1 MSATMEVAKDEMQT
15 QFKTA
20 WDADAESTGILVL
33 YWDRPGEPPDGTD
46 GNGNPLPYA
55 RVTIQHV
62 DGFQPTVGSANGKR
76 RFRHSGFITIQ
87 IFTAF
92 GTGGLKS
99 DRLVKVV
106 KDAFEGKTTASSVI
120 FRRVSPNEIGQSGAW
135 FQTNVVIFFEYDEV
149 K

>member
-1 MSATMEVAKDEMQT
+1 MSATMEVAKDEMQA
-15 QFKTA
+15 QFRTA
-20 WDADAESTGILVL
+20 WDLDAESTGILVL
-33 YWDRPGEPPDGTD
+33 YWNRPGEPPDGLD
-46 GNGNPLPYA
+46 ADGNPLPYA

-62 DGFQPTVGSANGKR
+62 DGLQPTVGSANGTR
-76 RFRHSGFITIQ
+76 RFRHSGILTVQ
-87 IFTAF
+87 VFTAF

-120 FRRVSPNEIGQSGAW
+120 FRRVAVSEIGHDGDW
-135 FQTNVVIFFEYDEV
+135 FQVNVVIHFEYDEV